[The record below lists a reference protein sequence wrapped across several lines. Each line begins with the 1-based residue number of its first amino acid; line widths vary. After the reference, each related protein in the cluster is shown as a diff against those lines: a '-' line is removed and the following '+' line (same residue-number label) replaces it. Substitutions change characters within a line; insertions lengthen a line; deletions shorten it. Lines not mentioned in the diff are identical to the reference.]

1 MEEVVIVRAART
13 PIGSFGGS
21 LKNCTAVDLGKT
33 ATEAAL
39 NRAGL
44 SPEEVD
50 SVIFGN
56 VLQAGIGQNTA
67 RQIAVAAGIP
77 YEKTAMTINE
87 VCGSGLKAI
96 ILASQAIRLG
106 DAGTVVVGGTESMS
120 QAPYL
125 LPNQRWGSKLGDIN
139 AIDSLVHD
147 GLMDAFDHQHMG
159 ITAETVA
166 ERFQVSREEQ
176 DAFAVRSQQKAAT
189 AQEAGYFKEEIAPV
203 ILMDRKNQQTVVAD
217 DEYIRK
223 DATLES
229 LSKLRPAFQNNGT
242 VTAGNASGINDGAAA
257 LVLMP
262 KAEAE
267 AKGIPYLAT
276 IKGYAET
283 GIDPAIMGYAPYYAI
298 KQVLDK
304 TGLRAEDI
312 DLFELNE
319 AFASQSIAVIRDL
332 GLPEE
337 KVNISGGAIA
347 LGHPIGA
354 SGSRILVTLLHALER
369 TDMKLGLAS
378 LCIGGGMGIAMI
390 VERP

>member
-1 MEEVVIVRAART
+1 MEEIVIVSAART

-21 LKNCTAVDLGKT
+21 LKNCTAVDLGRT

-39 NRAGL
+39 KRAGL
-44 SPEEVD
+44 SPNAVD

-56 VLQAGIGQNTA
+56 VLQAGVGQNTA

-87 VCGSGLKAI
+87 VCGSGLKSV
-96 ILASQAIRLG
+96 ILGSQAIRLG
-106 DAGTVVVGGTESMS
+106 DAKIVIVGGTESMS

-125 LPNQRWGSKLGDIN
+125 LPNQRWGSKLGDIS

-147 GLMDAFDHQHMG
+147 GLTDAFDQQHMG

-176 DAFAVRSQQKAAT
+176 DAFALRSQQKAAV
-189 AQEAGYFKEEIAPV
+189 AQDAGYFKQEIAPV
-203 ILMDRKNQQTVVAD
+203 ILTDRKNQQTIVAE

-223 DATLES
+223 DATNEK
-229 LSKLRPAFQNNGT
+229 LSKLSPAFQKNGT
-242 VTAGNASGINDGAAA
+242 VTAGNSSGINDGAAA
-257 LVLMP
+257 LVLMA
-262 KAEAE
+262 KSEAE

-298 KQVLDK
+298 KQVLSK
-304 TGLRAEDI
+304 TGLRAENI

-319 AFASQSIAVIRDL
+319 AFASQSIAVSRDL

-369 TDMKLGLAS
+369 TELNIGLAS
-378 LCIGGGMGIAMI
+378 MCIGGGMGIAMVI
-390 VERP
+390 ERA

>member
-1 MEEVVIVRAART
+1 MEEIVIVSAART

-21 LKNCTAVDLGKT
+21 LKNCTAVDLGRT

-39 NRAGL
+39 KRAGL
-44 SPEEVD
+44 SPDAVD

-56 VLQAGIGQNTA
+56 VLQAGVGQNTA

-87 VCGSGLKAI
+87 VCGSGLKSV
-96 ILASQAIRLG
+96 ILGSQAIRLG
-106 DAGTVVVGGTESMS
+106 DAKIVIVGGTESMS

-125 LPNQRWGSKLGDIN
+125 LPNQRWGSKLGDIS

-147 GLMDAFDHQHMG
+147 GLTDAFDQQHMG

-176 DAFAVRSQQKAAT
+176 DAFALRSQQKAAV
-189 AQEAGYFKEEIAPV
+189 AQDAGYFKQEIAPV
-203 ILMDRKNQQTVVAD
+203 ILTDRKNQQTIVAE

-223 DATLES
+223 DATNEK
-229 LSKLRPAFQNNGT
+229 LSKLSPAFQKNGT
-242 VTAGNASGINDGAAA
+242 VTAGNSSGINDGAAA
-257 LVLMP
+257 LVLMA
-262 KAEAE
+262 KSEAE

-298 KQVLDK
+298 KQVLSK
-304 TGLRAEDI
+304 TGLRAENI

-319 AFASQSIAVIRDL
+319 AFASQSIAVSRDL

-369 TDMKLGLAS
+369 TELNIGLAS
-378 LCIGGGMGIAMI
+378 MCIGGGMGIAMVI
-390 VERP
+390 ERA

>member
-1 MEEVVIVRAART
+1 MEEVVIVSAART

-21 LKNCTAVDLGKT
+21 LKNCTAVDMGKT

-44 SPEEVD
+44 PPEEVD

-106 DAGTVVVGGTESMS
+106 DAKTVVVGGTESMS

-125 LPNQRWGSKLGDIN
+125 LPNQRWGSKLGDIS

-147 GLMDAFDHQHMG
+147 GLTDAFDQQHMG

-176 DAFAVRSQQKAAT
+176 DAFALRSQQKAAT
-189 AQEAGYFKEEIAPV
+189 AQEAGYFKQEIAPV
-203 ILMDRKNQQTVVAD
+203 ILTDRKNHRTVVAD

-229 LSKLRPAFQNNGT
+229 LGKLRPAFQKNGT

-262 KAEAE
+262 KSEAE
-267 AKGIPYLAT
+267 AQGIPYLAT

-304 TGLRAEDI
+304 TRLSAEDI

-337 KVNISGGAIA
+337 KINISGGAIA

-354 SGSRILVTLLHALER
+354 SGSRILVTLLYALER
-369 TDMKLGLAS
+369 TDTKLGLAS

>member
-1 MEEVVIVRAART
+1 MEEIVIVSAART

-21 LKNCTAVDLGKT
+21 LKNCTAVDLGRT

-39 NRAGL
+39 KRAGL
-44 SPEEVD
+44 SPDAVD

-56 VLQAGIGQNTA
+56 VLQAGVGQNTA

-87 VCGSGLKAI
+87 VCGSGLKSV
-96 ILASQAIRLG
+96 ILGSQAIRLG
-106 DAGTVVVGGTESMS
+106 DAKIVIVGGTESMS

-125 LPNQRWGSKLGDIN
+125 LPNQRWGSKLGDIS

-147 GLMDAFDHQHMG
+147 GLTDAFDQQHMG

-176 DAFAVRSQQKAAT
+176 DAFALRSQQKAAV
-189 AQEAGYFKEEIAPV
+189 AQDAGYFKQEIAPV
-203 ILMDRKNQQTVVAD
+203 ILTDRKNQQTIVAE

-223 DATLES
+223 DATNEK
-229 LSKLRPAFQNNGT
+229 LSKLRPAFQKNGT
-242 VTAGNASGINDGAAA
+242 VTPGNSSGINDGAAA
-257 LVLMP
+257 LVLMA
-262 KAEAE
+262 KSEAE

-298 KQVLDK
+298 KQVLSK
-304 TGLRAEDI
+304 TGLRAENI

-319 AFASQSIAVIRDL
+319 AFASQSIAVSRDL

-369 TDMKLGLAS
+369 TELNIGLAS
-378 LCIGGGMGIAMI
+378 MCIGGGMGIAMVI
-390 VERP
+390 ERA

>member
-1 MEEVVIVRAART
+1 MEEVVIVSAART

-21 LKNCTAVDLGKT
+21 LKNCNAVELGKT

-44 SPEEVD
+44 SPDEVD

-87 VCGSGLKAI
+87 VCGSGLKTI

-106 DAGTVVVGGTESMS
+106 DARTVVV
-120 QAPYL
+120 
-125 LPNQRWGSKLGDIN
+125 GSKLGDIN

-147 GLMDAFDHQHMG
+147 GLMDAFDQQHMG

-166 ERFQVSREEQ
+166 ERFQVSREAQ
-176 DAFAVRSQQKAAT
+176 DAFALRSQQKASA
-189 AQEAGYFKEEIAPV
+189 AQEAGYFKQEIAPV

-223 DATLES
+223 DATIES
-229 LSKLRPAFQNNGT
+229 LGKLRPAFQKNGT

-257 LVLMP
+257 LVLMS
-262 KAEAE
+262 KSEAE
-267 AKGIPYLAT
+267 AKGVPYLAT

-298 KQVLDK
+298 KQVLSK
-304 TGLRAEDI
+304 TGLLADDI

-337 KVNISGGAIA
+337 KINISGGAIA

-369 TDMKLGLAS
+369 TDTKLGLAS

>member
-1 MEEVVIVRAART
+1 MEEIVIVSAART

-21 LKNCTAVDLGKT
+21 LKNCTAVDLGRT

-39 NRAGL
+39 KRAGL
-44 SPEEVD
+44 SPDAVD

-56 VLQAGIGQNTA
+56 VLQAGVGQNTA

-87 VCGSGLKAI
+87 VCGSGLKSV
-96 ILASQAIRLG
+96 ILGSQAIRLG
-106 DAGTVVVGGTESMS
+106 DAKIVIVGGTESMS

-125 LPNQRWGSKLGDIN
+125 LPNQRWGSKLGDIS

-147 GLMDAFDHQHMG
+147 GLTDAFDQQHMG

-176 DAFAVRSQQKAAT
+176 DAFALRSQQKAT
-189 AQEAGYFKEEIAPV
+189 VAQDAGYFKQEIAPV
-203 ILMDRKNQQTVVAD
+203 ILTDRKNQQTIVAE

-223 DATLES
+223 DATNEK
-229 LSKLRPAFQNNGT
+229 LSKLSPAFQKNGT
-242 VTAGNASGINDGAAA
+242 VTAGNSSGINDGAAA
-257 LVLMP
+257 LVLMA
-262 KAEAE
+262 KSEAE

-298 KQVLDK
+298 KQVLSK
-304 TGLRAEDI
+304 TGLRAENI

-319 AFASQSIAVIRDL
+319 AFASQSIAVSRDL

-369 TDMKLGLAS
+369 TELNIGLAS
-378 LCIGGGMGIAMI
+378 MCIGGGMGIAMVI
-390 VERP
+390 ERA

>member
-1 MEEVVIVRAART
+1 MEEVVIVSAART

-33 ATEAAL
+33 ATKAAL

-106 DAGTVVVGGTESMS
+106 DARTVVVGGTESMS

-147 GLMDAFDHQHMG
+147 GLTDAFDKKHMG

-176 DAFAVRSQQKAAT
+176 DTFALHSQQKAAT
-189 AQEAGYFKEEIAPV
+189 AQEAGYFKQEIAPV
-203 ILMDRKNQQTVVAD
+203 ILTDRKNRQTVVAD

-223 DATLES
+223 DVTIES
-229 LSKLRPAFQNNGT
+229 LSKLRPAFQKNGT

-262 KAEAE
+262 KSEAE

-298 KQVLDK
+298 KQALEK

-319 AFASQSIAVIRDL
+319 AFASQSIAVVRDL

-337 KVNISGGAIA
+337 KINISGGAIA

-369 TDMKLGLAS
+369 TDTKLGLAS

>member
-1 MEEVVIVRAART
+1 MEEVVIVSAART

>member
-1 MEEVVIVRAART
+1 MEEVVIVSAART

-33 ATEAAL
+33 ATKAAL

-106 DAGTVVVGGTESMS
+106 DARTVVVGGTESMS

-147 GLMDAFDHQHMG
+147 GLTDAFDKKHMG

-176 DAFAVRSQQKAAT
+176 DTFALHSQQKAAT
-189 AQEAGYFKEEIAPV
+189 AQEAGYFKQEIAPV
-203 ILMDRKNQQTVVAD
+203 ILTDRKNQQTVVAD

-223 DATLES
+223 DVTIES
-229 LSKLRPAFQNNGT
+229 LSKLRPAFQKNGT

-262 KAEAE
+262 KSEAE

-298 KQVLDK
+298 KQALEK

-319 AFASQSIAVIRDL
+319 AFASQSIAVVRDL

-337 KVNISGGAIA
+337 KINISGGAIA

-369 TDMKLGLAS
+369 TDTKLGLAS

>member
-1 MEEVVIVRAART
+1 MEEVVIVSAART

-106 DAGTVVVGGTESMS
+106 DAKTVVVGGTESMS

-147 GLMDAFDHQHMG
+147 GLTDAFDQQHMG

-166 ERFQVSREEQ
+166 ERFQVSREDQ
-176 DAFAVRSQQKAAT
+176 DAFALHSQQKAAT
-189 AQEAGYFKEEIAPV
+189 RA
-203 ILMDRKNQQTVVAD
+203 R
-217 DEYIRK
+217 
-223 DATLES
+223 
-229 LSKLRPAFQNNGT
+229 
-242 VTAGNASGINDGAAA
+242 SG
-257 LVLMP
+257 
-262 KAEAE
+262 
-267 AKGIPYLAT
+267 
-276 IKGYAET
+276 
-283 GIDPAIMGYAPYYAI
+283 
-298 KQVLDK
+298 
-304 TGLRAEDI
+304 
-312 DLFELNE
+312 
-319 AFASQSIAVIRDL
+319 
-332 GLPEE
+332 
-337 KVNISGGAIA
+337 
-347 LGHPIGA
+347 
-354 SGSRILVTLLHALER
+354 LL
-369 TDMKLGLAS
+369 
-378 LCIGGGMGIAMI
+378 
-390 VERP
+390 

>member
-1 MEEVVIVRAART
+1 MEEVVIVSAART

-21 LKNCTAVDLGKT
+21 LKNCNAVELGKT

-44 SPEEVD
+44 SPDEVD

-106 DAGTVVVGGTESMS
+106 DARTVVVGGTESMS

-139 AIDSLVHD
+139 TIDSLVHD
-147 GLMDAFDHQHMG
+147 GLTDAFDQQHMG

-176 DAFAVRSQQKAAT
+176 DAFALHSQQKAAA
-189 AQEAGYFKEEIAPV
+189 AQAAGYFNQEIAPI
-203 ILMDRKNQQTVVAD
+203 ILIDRKNQQKVVAE

-223 DATLES
+223 DATIES
-229 LSKLRPAFQNNGT
+229 LGKLRPAFQKNGT

-257 LVLMP
+257 LV
-262 KAEAE
+262 
-267 AKGIPYLAT
+267 
-276 IKGYAET
+276 
-283 GIDPAIMGYAPYYAI
+283 
-298 KQVLDK
+298 
-304 TGLRAEDI
+304 
-312 DLFELNE
+312 
-319 AFASQSIAVIRDL
+319 
-332 GLPEE
+332 
-337 KVNISGGAIA
+337 
-347 LGHPIGA
+347 
-354 SGSRILVTLLHALER
+354 
-369 TDMKLGLAS
+369 
-378 LCIGGGMGIAMI
+378 
-390 VERP
+390 

>member
-1 MEEVVIVRAART
+1 MEEIVIVSAART

-21 LKNCTAVDLGKT
+21 LKNCTAVDLGRT

-39 NRAGL
+39 KRAGL
-44 SPEEVD
+44 SPDAVD

-56 VLQAGIGQNTA
+56 VLQAGVGQNTA

-87 VCGSGLKAI
+87 VCGSGLKSV
-96 ILASQAIRLG
+96 ILGSQTIRLG
-106 DAGTVVVGGTESMS
+106 DAKIVIVGGTESMS

-125 LPNQRWGSKLGDIN
+125 LPNQRWGSKLGDIS

-147 GLMDAFDHQHMG
+147 GLTDAFDQQHMG

-176 DAFAVRSQQKAAT
+176 DAFALRSQQKAAV
-189 AQEAGYFKEEIAPV
+189 AQDAGYFKQEIAPV
-203 ILMDRKNQQTVVAD
+203 ILTDRKNQQTIVAE

-223 DATLES
+223 DATNEK
-229 LSKLRPAFQNNGT
+229 LSKLRPAFQKNGT
-242 VTAGNASGINDGAAA
+242 VTPGNSSGINDGAAA
-257 LVLMP
+257 LVLMA
-262 KAEAE
+262 KSEAE

-298 KQVLDK
+298 KQVLSK
-304 TGLRAEDI
+304 TGLRAENI

-319 AFASQSIAVIRDL
+319 AFASQSIAVSRDL

-369 TDMKLGLAS
+369 TELNIGLAS
-378 LCIGGGMGIAMI
+378 MCIGGGMGIAMVI
-390 VERP
+390 ERA

>member
-1 MEEVVIVRAART
+1 MEEVVIVSAART

-21 LKNCTAVDLGKT
+21 LKNCNAVELGKT

-44 SPEEVD
+44 SPDEVD

-106 DAGTVVVGGTESMS
+106 DARTVVVGGTESMS

-139 AIDSLVHD
+139 TIDSLVHD
-147 GLMDAFDHQHMG
+147 GLTDSFDQQHMG

-176 DAFAVRSQQKAAT
+176 DAFALHSQQKAAA
-189 AQEAGYFKEEIAPV
+189 AQEAGYFNQEIAPI
-203 ILMDRKNQQTVVAD
+203 ILIDRKNQQKVVAE

-223 DATLES
+223 DATIES
-229 LSKLRPAFQNNGT
+229 LGKLRPAFQKNGT

-257 LVLMP
+257 LVLMS
-262 KAEAE
+262 KSEAE
-267 AKGIPYLAT
+267 AKGVPYLAT

-298 KQVLDK
+298 KQVLSK
-304 TGLRAEDI
+304 TGLLADDI

-337 KVNISGGAIA
+337 KINISGGAIA

-369 TDMKLGLAS
+369 TDTKLGLAS

>member
-1 MEEVVIVRAART
+1 MEEIVIVSAART

-21 LKNCTAVDLGKT
+21 LKNCTAVDLGRT

-39 NRAGL
+39 KRAGL
-44 SPEEVD
+44 SPDAVD

-56 VLQAGIGQNTA
+56 VLQAGVGQNTA

-87 VCGSGLKAI
+87 VCGSGLKSV
-96 ILASQAIRLG
+96 ILGSQTIRLG
-106 DAGTVVVGGTESMS
+106 DAKIVIVGGTESMS

-125 LPNQRWGSKLGDIN
+125 LPNQRWGSKLGDIS

-147 GLMDAFDHQHMG
+147 GLTDAFDQQHMG

-176 DAFAVRSQQKAAT
+176 DAFALRSQQKAAV
-189 AQEAGYFKEEIAPV
+189 AQDAGYFKQEIAPV
-203 ILMDRKNQQTVVAD
+203 ILTDRKNQQTIVAE

-223 DATLES
+223 DATNEK
-229 LSKLRPAFQNNGT
+229 LSKLRPAFQKNGT
-242 VTAGNASGINDGAAA
+242 VTAGNSSGINDGAAA
-257 LVLMP
+257 LVLMA
-262 KAEAE
+262 KSEAE

-298 KQVLDK
+298 KQVLSK
-304 TGLRAEDI
+304 TGLRAENI

-319 AFASQSIAVIRDL
+319 AFASQSIAVSRDL

-369 TDMKLGLAS
+369 TELNIGLAS
-378 LCIGGGMGIAMI
+378 MCIGGGMGIAMVI
-390 VERP
+390 ERA